1 MLTVMNTLLRKAI
14 ERSNIH
20 PYYIDEISSRY
31 ALMIENMV
39 DEESWPLV
47 QTMVKEY
54 CAYVR
59 RYSFCSNIHRWCK
72 RSSIRST

>member
-59 RYSFCSNIHRWCK
+59 RILCSNIHRWCK

>member
-31 ALMIENMV
+31 ALMIET
-39 DEESWPLV
+39 WW
-47 QTMVKEY
+47 TRK
-54 CAYVR
+54 AG
-59 RYSFCSNIHRWCK
+59 RWC
-72 RSSIRST
+72 RQW